1 IGAMLYLYPPIWPD
15 GAEGGSHAA
24 SRADQDRPAAP
35 AIRPMPGIDAA
46 LFAALAS
53 PRRLQILQ
61 WLKDPQSHF
70 PPQKDGDL
78 LDDGVCVLFIAD
90 KLGVAQPTATSH
102 LQALARAGVV
112 TLERPTIRR
121 RLARRTHDGQGG
133 SHLRRSTHRAT
144 ARIGPLVT
152 DRGPPNP
159 LPRLAKVQP
168 GGEVGAV
175 GVQHADAGL
184 GVLAKALVGS
194 GQLLERGQIESVA
207 LVGPVDANQQHVVVE
222 IDGDA
227 LIQGRSSSPRLPV
240 AIEASLRF
248 ERIADAARRLDDT
261 VGLAS
266 TPKVAWV

>member
-1 IGAMLYLYPPIWPD
+1 MD
-15 GAEGGSHAA
+15 KAA
-24 SRADQDRPAAP
+24 VTSAAAP
-35 AIRPMPGIDAA
+35 TA
-46 LFAALAS
+46 
-53 PRRLQILQ
+53 
-61 WLKDPQSHF
+61 PQRES
-70 PPQKDGDL
+70 GRWSL
-78 LDDGVCVLFIAD
+78 
-90 KLGVAQPTATSH
+90 TA
-102 LQALARAGVV
+102 
-112 TLERPTIRR
+112 
-121 RLARRTHDGQGG
+121 ARRIPC
-133 SHLRRSTHRAT
+133 RAPPRS
-144 ARIGPLVT
+144 
-152 DRGPPNP
+152 
-159 LPRLAKVQP
+159 LA
-168 GGEVGAV
+168 GEAAAV